1 MRHIIFLF
9 ITVITLPTFLQAQSS
24 VNYFLPKKN
33 LYVKVPFKITNT
45 KVYLID
51 GTTGKRVDDP
61 IKNISTYIVD
71 GDVVIE
77 SKMTSD
83 KMYPLDL
90 SRLGKGWSG
99 YNFDITF
106 DDKGNGSISKVN
118 ASHTPATAEIIK
130 GTVSILSSVVKIIGS
145 ALSGNQGAGEQQKT
159 EQEQSEQKFIMV
171 KEIEIKDE
179 QALEFDVR
187 PEFTDAGIVSN
198 PKPFVHIK
206 LTRISSAASN
216 EHAQNSVTSSSNN
229 SSIVL
234 QYKVPA
240 EYSIVA
246 IVMNNQFLKEQE
258 VIHERILIP
267 QAGTLT
273 NLEIPI
279 LKNKK
284 TVKVGF
290 DENSGNLTEYS
301 IAKESQV
308 GDNLAAVSNGVE
320 SLNAEITNLRNEI
333 KDKKEKGEEKAE
345 AQKEAAVNKDIKDE
359 IARLQLEKDRLDL
372 KKEKQDLIA
381 AIKTAQ
387 DEMNAAQS
395 PNKTKPKK

>member
-1 MRHIIFLF
+1 MRYIIILL
-9 ITVITLPTFLQAQSS
+9 ITVITLPAFLQAQSS
-24 VNYFLPKKN
+24 VNYFLPKKI

-45 KVYLID
+45 KVYKID
-51 GTTGKRVDDP
+51 GSTGKRIDDP

-77 SKMTSD
+77 SKMNGD
-83 KMYPLDL
+83 KMSSLDL
-90 SRLGKGWSG
+90 SRLGNGWAG

-130 GTVSILSSVVKIIGS
+130 GTVSILSGVVKIIGS
-145 ALSGNQGAGEQQKT
+145 AISGFQGAEEQQKT
-159 EQEQSEQKFIMV
+159 EQEQSEQKFVMI

-179 QALEFDVR
+179 KALEFDIR

-206 LTRISSAASN
+206 LAKISFTTSN
-216 EHAQNSVTSSSNN
+216 EHSQNSIISPSNN
-229 SSIVL
+229 SSIIL
-234 QYKVPA
+234 QYRVPA

-246 IVMNNQFLKEQE
+246 TVMNNQFLKEQE

-267 QAGTLT
+267 QAGILT
-273 NLEIPI
+273 NLEIPL
-279 LKNKK
+279 LKKKK
-284 TVKVGF
+284 TVKIGF

-308 GDNLAAVSNGVE
+308 GDNLAAISNGME
-320 SLNAEITNLRNEI
+320 SLNTEITNLRKEI
-333 KDKKEKGEEKAE
+333 EAKKEKNEEKAE

-359 IARLQLEKDRLDL
+359 ITRLQLEKDRLDL
-372 KKEKQDLIA
+372 EKEKQDLIE

-387 DEMNAAQS
+387 DEMNATQLQ
-395 PNKTKPKK
+395 NKTRPKK